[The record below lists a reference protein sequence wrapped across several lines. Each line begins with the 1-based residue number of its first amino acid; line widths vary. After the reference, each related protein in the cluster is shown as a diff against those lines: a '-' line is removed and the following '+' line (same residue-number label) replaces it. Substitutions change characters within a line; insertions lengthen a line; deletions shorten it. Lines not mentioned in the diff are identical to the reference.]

1 MSSYDICTL
10 LDASKK
16 VPNIEGWPV
25 SKVAVL
31 LVDSKKENCFLRSC
45 SITDGAWSLIEKDVD
60 ASNQISEATSELR
73 TYLFENVY
81 HNRIAKSEEDKA
93 IEMLRILFEY
103 FVKHPNEMPLL
114 YQKNLDNES
123 IERCVCDYVSSMTDR
138 YAIDLFRELYVPSM
152 WRRHL

>member
-1 MSSYDICTL
+1 MKFTQNPVEADLVDVEQQLSLTEKAIMSSYDICTL

-60 ASNQISEATSELR
+60 ASNQISETTSEIKTYKKRRIIKKPSNDGLNEGQILR
-73 TYLFENVY
+73 VGYSV
-81 HNRIAKSEEDKA
+81 
-93 IEMLRILFEY
+93 
-103 FVKHPNEMPLL
+103 VKEAAGNYP
-114 YQKNLDNES
+114 
-123 IERCVCDYVSSMTDR
+123 SSTEK
-138 YAIDLFRELYVPSM
+138 LQ
-152 WRRHL
+152 